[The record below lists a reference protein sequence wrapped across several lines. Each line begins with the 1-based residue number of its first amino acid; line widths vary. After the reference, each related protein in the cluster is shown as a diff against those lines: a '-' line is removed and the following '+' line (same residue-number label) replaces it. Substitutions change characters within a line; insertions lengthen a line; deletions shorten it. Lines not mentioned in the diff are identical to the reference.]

1 MKSLSL
7 FYLII
12 IFNSFLSCQTNQPP
26 TFTENQEVDALFKE
40 WNFEQS
46 PGCALAV
53 IKDGEIIYKK
63 GYGTADLEHDVPIT
77 PATVFY
83 IGSVSKQFV
92 TMSILL
98 LVEEGKINLD
108 DAVQTYLPDFPT
120 YEKEVTIRNLIHHTS
135 GIRDYLTLWSLAGN
149 NYLDHID
156 ETAVYRMITRQK
168 ELNFLPGEQ
177 YLYSNSCYFM
187 LSMIIEKASGKSLKE
202 YAQNNIFE
210 PLGMQ
215 NSHFH
220 DDYFHIIRDRAFSY
234 FYDENR
240 FNNLIMR
247 FDLVGSGGLYTSVE
261 DLYLWDQNFYQNE
274 LGNGTQEL
282 IENMHQEGILN
293 NGESAGYAFAL
304 VNGEYRGLK
313 TVSHGGALAG
323 YRAQL
328 MRFPDQNFSVV
339 ILSNLAS
346 FRPTYMAQKVAELF
360 LEDDMGPKEEDSS
373 SENQD
378 DEEAESYHLCSLEEY
393 QGKFYS
399 DELDVNYLLSIIDGK
414 LSASAGNNNT
424 WALEPIDKDKFSAWF
439 TLNFERD
446 ASGSISGFSVNAGRV
461 QNLKFVKLKE

>member
-1 MKSLSL
+1 MKPLSL
-7 FYLII
+7 FSLII

-26 TFTENQEVDALFKE
+26 TFTENREVDALFKE

-202 YAQNNIFE
+202 YAQNNIFK

-274 LGNGTQEL
+274 LGNSTQKL

-346 FRPTYMAQKVAELF
+346 FRPTYMAQNVAEVF
-360 LEDDMGPKEEDSS
+360 LEDDMEPKEEDSS

-378 DEEAESYHLCSLEEY
+378 DEEAESYHPGSLEEY

-424 WALEPIDKDKFSAWF
+424 WALEPRENDKFSAWF

-446 ASGSISGFSVNAGRV
+446 ASGSISGFSVDAGRV

>member
-1 MKSLSL
+1 MKSLPL

-247 FDLVGSGGLYTSVE
+247 FDLVGSGGLYTSVD

-378 DEEAESYHLCSLEEY
+378 DEEAESYDLGSLEEY

-446 ASGSISGFSVNAGRV
+446 ASGSISGFSVDAGRV

>member
-63 GYGTADLEHDVPIT
+63 GYGTADLEHDVPIS

-98 LVEEGKINLD
+98 LVAEGKINLD

-202 YAQNNIFE
+202 YAQNNIFK

-274 LGNGTQEL
+274 LGNSTQKL

-346 FRPTYMAQKVAELF
+346 FRPTYMAQNVAEVF
-360 LEDDMGPKEEDSS
+360 LEDDMEPKEEDSS

-378 DEEAESYHLCSLEEY
+378 DEEAESYHPGSLEEY

-424 WALEPIDKDKFSAWF
+424 WALEPRENDKFSAWF

-446 ASGSISGFSVNAGRV
+446 ASGSISGFSVDAGRV

>member
-247 FDLVGSGGLYTSVE
+247 FDLVGSGGLYTSVD

-378 DEEAESYHLCSLEEY
+378 DEEAESYDLGSLEEY

>member
-247 FDLVGSGGLYTSVE
+247 FDLVGSGGLYTSVD

-378 DEEAESYHLCSLEEY
+378 DEEAESYDLGSLEEY

-446 ASGSISGFSVNAGRV
+446 ASGSISGFSVDAGRV
-461 QNLKFVKLKE
+461 KNLKFVKLKE

>member
-98 LVEEGKINLD
+98 LVEEGKIKLD

-202 YAQNNIFE
+202 YAQNNIFK

-274 LGNGTQEL
+274 LGNSTQKL

-346 FRPTYMAQKVAELF
+346 FRPTYMAQNVAEVF
-360 LEDDMGPKEEDSS
+360 LEDDMEPKEEDSS

-378 DEEAESYHLCSLEEY
+378 DEEAESYDPGSLEEY

-424 WALEPIDKDKFSAWF
+424 WALEPRENDKFSAWF

-446 ASGSISGFSVNAGRV
+446 ASGSISGFSVDAGRV

>member
-26 TFTENQEVDALFKE
+26 TFTENREVDALFKE

-202 YAQNNIFE
+202 YAQNNIFK

-274 LGNGTQEL
+274 LGNSTQKL

-346 FRPTYMAQKVAELF
+346 FRPTYMAQNVAEVF
-360 LEDDMGPKEEDSS
+360 LEDDMEPKEEDSS

-378 DEEAESYHLCSLEEY
+378 DEEAESYHPGSLEEY

-424 WALEPIDKDKFSAWF
+424 WALEPRENDKFSAWF

-446 ASGSISGFSVNAGRV
+446 ASGSISGFSVDAGRV

>member
-1 MKSLSL
+1 
-7 FYLII
+7 
-12 IFNSFLSCQTNQPP
+12 
-26 TFTENQEVDALFKE
+26 
-40 WNFEQS
+40 
-46 PGCALAV
+46 
-53 IKDGEIIYKK
+53 
-63 GYGTADLEHDVPIT
+63 
-77 PATVFY
+77 
-83 IGSVSKQFV
+83 
-92 TMSILL
+92 
-98 LVEEGKINLD
+98 
-108 DAVQTYLPDFPT
+108 
-120 YEKEVTIRNLIHHTS
+120 
-135 GIRDYLTLWSLAGN
+135 
-149 NYLDHID
+149 
-156 ETAVYRMITRQK
+156 
-168 ELNFLPGEQ
+168 
-177 YLYSNSCYFM
+177 
-187 LSMIIEKASGKSLKE
+187 
-202 YAQNNIFE
+202 
-210 PLGMQ
+210 
-215 NSHFH
+215 
-220 DDYFHIIRDRAFSY
+220 
-234 FYDENR
+234 
-240 FNNLIMR
+240 MR

-274 LGNGTQEL
+274 LGNSTQKL

-346 FRPTYMAQKVAELF
+346 FRPTYMAQNVAEVF
-360 LEDDMGPKEEDSS
+360 LEDDMEPKEEDSS

-378 DEEAESYHLCSLEEY
+378 DEEAESYHPGSLKEY

-424 WALEPIDKDKFSAWF
+424 WALEPRENDKFSAWF

-446 ASGSISGFSVNAGRV
+446 ASGSISGFSVDAGRV

>member
-1 MKSLSL
+1 MKPLSL
-7 FYLII
+7 FSLII

-26 TFTENQEVDALFKE
+26 TFTENREVDALFKE

-202 YAQNNIFE
+202 YAQNNIFK

-274 LGNGTQEL
+274 LGNSTQKL

-346 FRPTYMAQKVAELF
+346 FRPTYMAQNVAEVF
-360 LEDDMGPKEEDSS
+360 LEDDMEPKEEDSS

-378 DEEAESYHLCSLEEY
+378 DEEAESYHPGSLKEY

-424 WALEPIDKDKFSAWF
+424 WALEPRENDKFSAWF

-446 ASGSISGFSVNAGRV
+446 ASGSISGFSVDAGRV

>member
-12 IFNSFLSCQTNQPP
+12 IFISFLSCQTNQPP
-26 TFTENQEVDALFKE
+26 TFTENREVDALFKE

-63 GYGTADLEHDVPIT
+63 GYGTADLEHEVPIT

-120 YEKEVTIRNLIHHTS
+120 YKKEVTIRNLIHHTS

-202 YAQNNIFE
+202 YAQNNIFK

-274 LGNGTQEL
+274 LGNSAQKL

-346 FRPTYMAQKVAELF
+346 FRPTYMAQNVAEVF
-360 LEDDMGPKEEDSS
+360 LEDDMEPKEEDSS

-378 DEEAESYHLCSLEEY
+378 DEEAESYHPGSLEEY

-424 WALEPIDKDKFSAWF
+424 WALEPRENDKFSAWF

-446 ASGSISGFSVNAGRV
+446 ASGSISGFSVDAGRV

>member
-247 FDLVGSGGLYTSVE
+247 FDLVGSGGLYTSVD

-378 DEEAESYHLCSLEEY
+378 DEEAESYDLGSLEEY

-446 ASGSISGFSVNAGRV
+446 ASGSISGFSVDAGRV